1 MTWTIYCLDPRCKKM
16 ILHYPFSVGRKD
28 CNLSVDNVSVS
39 KMHFTIESVNKQ
51 FILVNQSHSN
61 PTILDGQEILDF
73 AVLSDTN
80 NRVYQIKAGA
90 VVFYLA
96 PSSYPMETYL
106 KEQQVAFF
114 VQTDGV
120 VHGPFGESGL
130 MNAYV
135 RGILRPDSTM
145 WRAATPNDVR
155 LASAFVD
162 FPDQATSQEAT
173 PPPPPPP
180 PPSPIQQSAAVG
192 VSNAPRPQR
201 VNTATVRDPVLGES
215 FMCPYCRTVSDLED
229 VLAVSVSPQLM
240 GDDVLGDNEQQRF
253 LPSQFAENG
262 LAIDSEGGVCVD
274 DACPHCHMALPHAL
288 LELPFAM
295 MAVIGAAGAGKSV
308 FLASSIWQCRQLLQR
323 LFGISFLDLD
333 PAVNRWI
340 NAYEEKLFFQEDVD
354 ALQQIE
360 KTDLYSTL
368 VSRSAL
374 LNGEEKLLPIPS
386 FFSIGTPSEQQCL
399 VVYDN
404 AGEHFRPGADS
415 TSSLVTLNMINA
427 DVLFFMYDPSAD
439 PRFKSYLDVGTG
451 NAKNYAQRQD
461 SLLNEVAARVRRHMG
476 NRGSA
481 KLKRPLIVGI
491 SKADLLRHH
500 LPLQEQLY
508 IEQADGLYALDVKK
522 LKEISAVTQR
532 LMTRVVPEVVST
544 ALNIAEEVWFLP
556 VSALGHNPNKDGVRP
571 SEIEPIWAE
580 LPFVFTLYKKGL
592 IQGIE

>member
-1 MTWTIYCLDPRCKKM
+1 MTWIIYCLDPQCKKT
-16 ILHYPFSVGRKD
+16 ILHYPFSVGRTG
-28 CNLSVDNVSVS
+28 CNLSVNNVSVS
-39 KMHFTIESVNKQ
+39 KMHFTIERVNKQ
-51 FILVNQSHSN
+51 FILVNHSHSN
-61 PTILDGQEILDF
+61 PTILDGREILDV
-73 AVLSDTN
+73 ANLSEGDN
-80 NRVYQIKAGA
+80 CVYRIKAGG

-96 PSSYPMETYL
+96 PSSYPIESYL
-106 KEQQVAFF
+106 KQQQVAFYI
-114 VQTDGV
+114 QTDGV
-120 VHGPFGESGL
+120 VYGPFGESGV

-135 RGILRPDSTM
+135 RGLLRPDSMM
-145 WRAATPNDVR
+145 WRAATPQDVR
-155 LASAFVD
+155 PASAFVD
-162 FPDQATSQEAT
+162 FPSQEE
-173 PPPPPPP
+173 PQEVP
-180 PPSPIQQSAAVG
+180 PPSPSSFNSSPSSALTDAN
-192 VSNAPRPQR
+192 SLARPQR
-201 VNTATVRDPVLGES
+201 INRAIVRDPVLGES
-215 FMCPYCRTVSDLED
+215 FMCPYCRTVSDLEE

-240 GDDVLGDNEQQRF
+240 GDDILGENEQLRF

-262 LAIDSEGGVCVD
+262 LAIDSEGGICVD
-274 DACPHCHMALPHAL
+274 DACPYCHMALPHAL
-288 LELPFAM
+288 LELPFTM

-308 FLASSIWQCRQLLQR
+308 FLASSIWQCRQLLQS

-386 FFSIGTPSEQQCL
+386 FFSIGTSSEQQCL

-439 PRFKSYLDVGTG
+439 PRFRPYLDGGKG
-451 NAKNYAQRQD
+451 NARNYAQRQD
-461 SLLNEVAARVRRHMG
+461 VLLNEVSARVRRHMG
-476 NRGSA
+476 NSGTL

-508 IEQADGLYALDVKK
+508 VEQANGLYALDVKK
-522 LKEISAVTQR
+522 LKAISDTTQR

-556 VSALGHNPNKDGVRP
+556 ISALGHNPDKDGVRP